1 MSSITIE
8 LPPEVVERI
17 QVEATRQGLEPNRL
31 IVAVLHDRFPQDNLP
46 NVDDRNVDRLA
57 KLQQLFGCWRDQTDL
72 GQIFAQIDQ
81 DRHTDLG
88 RELDL
93 P

>member
-8 LPPEVVERI
+8 LAPEVVERI

-31 IVAVLHDRFPQDNLP
+31 IAAVLHDRFPQANLA
-46 NVDDRNVDRLA
+46 NGDRDVDRLA
-57 KLQQLFGCWRDQTDL
+57 KLQQLFGCWRNQTDL
-72 GQIFAQIDQ
+72 GEIFAQIDR